1 MATTKLLTLKAEHQ
15 LSNPIGVWDING
27 RLIIAQES
35 DEGEVSIAEALVF
48 RPDEEAQLLAL
59 LTARDA
65 ARRKPV
71 G

>member
-1 MATTKLLTLKAEHQ
+1 MATKLLTLKADHQ
-15 LSNPIGVWDING
+15 LSDPIGVWDING
-27 RLIIAQES
+27 RLVIAEE
-35 DEGEVSIAEALVF
+35 DAEGHAFIAEAIVF

-65 ARRKPV
+65 ARRKPA